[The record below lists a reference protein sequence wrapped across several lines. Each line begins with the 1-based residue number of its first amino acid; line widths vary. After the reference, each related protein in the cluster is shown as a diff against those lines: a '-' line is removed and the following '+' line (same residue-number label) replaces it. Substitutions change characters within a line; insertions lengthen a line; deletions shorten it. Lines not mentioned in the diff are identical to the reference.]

1 MITHGGNMKQLHEFP
16 HLFHLKKQAK
26 ELLSAYKENDP
37 AANQRF
43 LEFLP
48 SARGASPTQAAVRE
62 LHLHDAQSCIAREY
76 GFPSWTA
83 LKSHIEWKALG
94 QLTREDA
101 LKRWILLVYGGGHN
115 APRPALAIRLLRER
129 PELLGDDPYLGC
141 AVGDEAL
148 LLRTLAGNPE
158 WLHTTG
164 GPMQMPPL
172 IAVTHSGLVRDPAFA
187 DAMVGCVRLLLDR
200 GADPDQT
207 WINSEFLGSPLSAL
221 YGAAGKNHHA
231 GMTRLLLERGAN
243 PNDNESLYHSMES
256 SDLTCTRLLL
266 EAGAKIDGSNAIGH
280 VLDYDRPEGLKL
292 LLDYGGNAGHPGASD
307 YPVFHAIRRGR
318 SVEHI
323 QLLLGAGADKNV
335 LNYHGQTPYQFALL
349 FGQPEVAAL
358 LRGTEINFAL
368 SPEDAFVAACA
379 RGDHEEAMKQLSETP
394 DLVQRLS
401 EMQLKQLP
409 NLAAQGNFAAVK
421 TMVEAGWPV
430 KVRGGDWNASAL
442 NLAVYLGDAEMAE
455 FLLDHGADWQ
465 EKHGFGGNVMGTLGY
480 ASVNNAEEFGQG
492 DWLGCAKVL
501 VVHGMPLPPDN
512 YEFSDA
518 VTEYFES
525 LGGAA
530 EMT

>member
-1 MITHGGNMKQLHEFP
+1 MKQLPEVP
-16 HLFHLKKQAK
+16 HLSHLKKQAK
-26 ELLSAYKENDP
+26 ELLRRYKENDP
-37 AANQRF
+37 AAIQRF

-48 SARGASPTQAAVRE
+48 SARGATPAQLASRE
-62 LHLHDAQSCIAREY
+62 LHLHDAQSCVAREY
-76 GFPSWTA
+76 GFASWAA
-83 LKSHIEWKALG
+83 LRAHIERKAIG
-94 QLTREDA
+94 QLSREDT
-101 LKRWILLVYGGGHN
+101 LKRWLLLVYGGGYN

-129 PELLGDDPYLGC
+129 PELPGDDPYLHC

-148 LLRTLAGNPE
+148 LLRTLAGDLE
-158 WLHTTG
+158 WVHTAG
-164 GPMQMPPL
+164 GPMQMLPL
-172 IAVTHSGLVRDPAFA
+172 IAVTHSGLVRDAAFA
-187 DAMVGCVRLLLDR
+187 DALLSCAKLLLDR
-200 GADPDQT
+200 GADPNQT
-207 WINSEFLGSPLSAL
+207 WINPDYPDSPLSAL

-231 GMTRLLLERGAN
+231 GMTRLLMERGAN

-266 EAGAKIDGSNAIGH
+266 EAGAKVDGTNAIGH

-323 QLLLGAGADKNV
+323 QLLLDAGAGKNV
-335 LNYHGQTPYQFALL
+335 LNSHGQTPYQFALL
-349 FGQPEVAAL
+349 FGRPEVAAL
-358 LRGTEINFAL
+358 LSGPEINSAL
-368 SPEDAFVAACA
+368 SSEDAFVAACA
-379 RGDHEEAMKQLSETP
+379 RGDREETMKQLSETP
-394 DLVQRLS
+394 DIVQRLS

-430 KVRGGDWNASAL
+430 KVRGGDWDASAL
-442 NLAVYLGDAEMAE
+442 NLAVYLGNAAMAE

-465 EKHGFGGNVMGTLGY
+465 QKHGFGGNAMGTLGY
-480 ASVNNAEEFGQG
+480 ASVNNAEQFEQG
-492 DWLGCAKVL
+492 DWLACAKTL
-501 VVHGMPLPPDN
+501 MAHAMTMPPDD
-512 YEFSDA
+512 YEFSEE

-525 LGGAA
+525 LRGTE